1 MEQQERK
8 RRQMLNKEFK
18 SFSERIAEAA
28 VNSVR
33 ISRHLSPYL
42 LTDSLTRLV
51 THWSLIFHSVNY
63 HLRVFRS
70 ERMFASNQRPIVWS
84 ICLTHPFWWSH

>member
-33 ISRHLSPYL
+33 VSRHLLPFL
-42 LTDSLTRLV
+42 LTEPTRLV
-51 THWSLIFHSVNY
+51 THWSLIFRSANY
-63 HLRVFRS
+63 HLKAFPS
-70 ERMFASNQRPIVWS
+70 ERTFASNQRPIVWF
-84 ICLTHPFWWSH
+84 ICLIRHFWWSH